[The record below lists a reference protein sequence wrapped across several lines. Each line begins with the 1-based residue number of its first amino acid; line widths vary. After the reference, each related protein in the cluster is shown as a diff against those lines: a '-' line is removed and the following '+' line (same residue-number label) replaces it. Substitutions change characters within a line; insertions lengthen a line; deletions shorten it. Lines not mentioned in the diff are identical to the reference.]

1 MNSPRRT
8 SALLAAA
15 CVIALAAF
23 PAYAA
28 NYNLAT
34 MVTNSG
40 FETGLTGWSYTGAGV
55 NPTTYL
61 TASEWSTQTWSSS
74 SPFYSD
80 ALLATYYPGRPW
92 GHDPNITHIDQTGV
106 PGDATV
112 VIAAPN
118 GAHFVGTRQDG
129 YEGHYRRHPS
139 EPAQPAGGVYDT
151 NFQLRSDATP
161 GTFLAGD
168 TFTLKVWA
176 VRGRT
181 GQDWAQQNASSAG
194 SASEVSVR
202 LTGGTFVTPSFDFTN
217 WAADGVW
224 ASQTFVWTLSAN
236 TSSIR
241 VQVTGQNHNH
251 HRFVAADLEW
261 EPSLPTRQSTW
272 GQVKALYSGK

>member
-1 MNSPRRT
+1 MNLLPRP
-8 SALLAAA
+8 AA
-15 CVIALAAF
+15 ALAACCIIALGAL
-23 PAYAA
+23 PARAA

-40 FETGLTGWSYTGAGV
+40 FETGLTGWSYSGAGV

-80 ALLATYYPGRPW
+80 ALLATYYPGTPW
-92 GHDPNITHIDQTGV
+92 GRDPNITHIDQTGV

-112 VIAAPN
+112 VITAPN
-118 GAHFVGTRQDG
+118 GTHFVGTRQDG

-151 NFQLRSDATP
+151 NFQLTSAQVSR
-161 GTFLAGD
+161 TFLAGD
-168 TFTLKVWA
+168 TFTLTVWA

-202 LTGGTFVTPSFDFTN
+202 LTGGTFVTPLFSFTN

-224 ASQTFVWTLSAN
+224 ASQTFNWTLSSN
-236 TSSIR
+236 TSNVR
-241 VQVTGQNHNH
+241 VVLTGQNHNH
-251 HRFVAADLEW
+251 HRFVSADLDW
-261 EPSLPTRQSTW
+261 QPTVPTQQSTW